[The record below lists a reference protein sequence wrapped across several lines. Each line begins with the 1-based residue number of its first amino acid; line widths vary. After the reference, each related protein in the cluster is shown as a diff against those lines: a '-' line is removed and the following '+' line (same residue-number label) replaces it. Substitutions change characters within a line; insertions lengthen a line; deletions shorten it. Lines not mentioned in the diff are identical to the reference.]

1 MEIKVKK
8 AKISKGGRVEASYT
22 DVDGN
27 EITLKGKNVCHN
39 DLKVATAKLIPYFA
53 DLTEQKESDFINWK
67 DLDSVENIDLLRKI
81 EVTGVSIGGDDMN
94 PIVTLTGKRTLNTS
108 KVLNINTPG
117 VELNSE
123 TLDWIHIDDF
133 DVAVQ
138 GFFYEVGLY
147 ITDRKWQV
155 VQSEINFDVD
165 PIEESFAFV
174 KLMEKGKS
182 LEDIAV
188 RFGKSIRFVQDRI
201 KLNTLNTRVDGGG

>member
-123 TLDWIHIDDF
+123 TL
-133 DVAVQ
+133 
-138 GFFYEVGLY
+138 EVGLY

-165 PIEESFAFV
+165 PDDPFAVVRPAEDIPIEEEELVES
-174 KLMEKGKS
+174 
-182 LEDIAV
+182 IA
-188 RFGKSIRFVQDRI
+188 
-201 KLNTLNTRVDGGG
+201 

>member
-81 EVTGVSIGGDDMN
+81 EVTGVSIGGDD
-94 PIVTLTGKRTLNTS
+94 S
-108 KVLNINTPG
+108 
-117 VELNSE
+117 NSYGQK
-123 TLDWIHIDDF
+123 D
-133 DVAVQ
+133 A
-138 GFFYEVGLY
+138 
-147 ITDRKWQV
+147 
-155 VQSEINFDVD
+155 
-165 PIEESFAFV
+165 
-174 KLMEKGKS
+174 
-182 LEDIAV
+182 
-188 RFGKSIRFVQDRI
+188 
-201 KLNTLNTRVDGGG
+201 

>member
-39 DLKVATAKLIPYFA
+39 DLKV
-53 DLTEQKESDFINWK
+53 
-67 DLDSVENIDLLRKI
+67 DSVENIDLLRKI

-165 PIEESFAFV
+165 PDDPFAVVRPAEDIPIEEEELVES
-174 KLMEKGKS
+174 
-182 LEDIAV
+182 IA
-188 RFGKSIRFVQDRI
+188 
-201 KLNTLNTRVDGGG
+201 

>member
-108 KVLNINTPG
+108 KGLNINTPG

-165 PIEESFAFV
+165 PDDPFAVVRPAEDIPIEEEELVES
-174 KLMEKGKS
+174 
-182 LEDIAV
+182 IA
-188 RFGKSIRFVQDRI
+188 
-201 KLNTLNTRVDGGG
+201 